1 MRRALLGLA
10 ALCACTPTLA
20 FDVDTAGTAVVPGSP
35 IPAVVNLPPNL
46 GGFGNLDLTTQ
57 TGFYGAQS
65 KDRITNARV
74 ERFTLRVLSPATQ
87 DLAFFTT
94 VAFFI
99 EAPGSPRVQFAH
111 LQPVPAAA
119 ATDLTLDGGLDL
131 TPYAKAPSI
140 TITAS
145 ATGTAPK
152 QDTRIEAAVTFR
164 IDAAIF

>member
-1 MRRALLGLA
+1 MRLVRIGLA

-20 FDVDTAGTAVVPGSP
+20 FDVDAAGTAVVPGSP
-35 IPAVVNLPPNL
+35 VPAVVTLPANL

-65 KDRITNARV
+65 KDRITDAHV

-87 DLAFFTT
+87 NLSFFTS
-94 VAFFI
+94 VAFLI
-99 EAPGSPRVQFAH
+99 EAPGLPRVQFAH
-111 LQPVPAAA
+111 LQPMPAAT

-131 TPYAKAPSI
+131 TPYAKAPTI

-145 ATGTAPK
+145 ATGTAPR
-152 QDTRIEAAVTFR
+152 QDTQIEAAVTFR